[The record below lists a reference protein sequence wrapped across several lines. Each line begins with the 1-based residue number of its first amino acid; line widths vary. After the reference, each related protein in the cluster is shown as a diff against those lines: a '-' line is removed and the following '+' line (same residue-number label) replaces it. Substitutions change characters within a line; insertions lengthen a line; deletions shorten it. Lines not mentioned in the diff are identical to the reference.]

1 MPGLVPGIHDLKRH
15 QLERRGWPGHLAR
28 RRTSRFCLGHDELHL
43 RKTTM
48 PGHHKKSSA
57 PGGSQRQLRVGET
70 VRHAI
75 ADILSQGSVH
85 DPDLEGHIITV
96 PEVRM
101 SPDLKLATV
110 YVMPLGGREIDKVI
124 AALDRN
130 KKFLRGEV
138 AHRVNLKF
146 APDLRFRTDERF
158 DEAERIEKLLRTP
171 AVQRDL
177 APDSPD
183 SEE

>member
-1 MPGLVPGIHDLKRH
+1 MPRH
-15 QLERRGWPGHLAR
+15 HNK
-28 RRTSRFCLGHDELHL
+28 D
-43 RKTTM
+43 
-48 PGHHKKSSA
+48 SA
-57 PGGSQRQLRVGET
+57 AAGGSQRQLRVGET

-75 ADILSQGSVH
+75 ADILSHGSVH
-85 DPDLEGHIITV
+85 DPELEGHIVTV

-101 SPDLKLATV
+101 SPDLKLATI
-110 YVMPLGGREIDKVI
+110 YVMPLGGRDTDVVI
-124 AALDRN
+124 AALERN
-130 KKFLRGEV
+130 KKFLRGEI
-138 AHRVNLKF
+138 ARRVNLKF
-146 APDLRFRTDERF
+146 APDVRFRADERF

>member
-1 MPGLVPGIHDLKRH
+1 MPRH
-15 QLERRGWPGHLAR
+15 HQSA
-28 RRTSRFCLGHDELHL
+28 
-43 RKTTM
+43 K
-48 PGHHKKSSA
+48 A

-70 VRHAI
+70 VRHAV
-75 ADILSQGSVH
+75 ADILSHGSVH

-110 YVMPLGGREIDKVI
+110 YVMPLGGKDTDIVL
-124 AALDRN
+124 AALARN
-130 KKFLRGEV
+130 RKFLRGEV
-138 AHRVNLKF
+138 AHRVSLKF
-146 APDLRFRTDERF
+146 APELRFRVDDRF

-177 APDSPD
+177 KPESDD
-183 SEE
+183 T

>member
-1 MPGLVPGIHDLKRH
+1 MP
-15 QLERRGWPGHLAR
+15 
-28 RRTSRFCLGHDELHL
+28 SR
-43 RKTTM
+43 
-48 PGHHKKSSA
+48 HKKDTA
-57 PGGSQRQLRVGET
+57 PGGSQRQLRVGEI

-110 YVMPLGGREIDKVI
+110 YVMPLGGRDTAVVL
-124 AALDRN
+124 AALERN

-138 AHRVNLKF
+138 ARRVNLKF
-146 APDLRFRTDERF
+146 APDVRFRVDERF

-177 APDSPD
+177 APDSPE

>member
-1 MPGLVPGIHDLKRH
+1 MPRH
-15 QLERRGWPGHLAR
+15 YNK
-28 RRTSRFCLGHDELHL
+28 D
-43 RKTTM
+43 
-48 PGHHKKSSA
+48 SA

-85 DPDLEGHIITV
+85 DPELEGHIITV

-101 SPDLKLATV
+101 SPDLKLATI
-110 YVMPLGGREIDKVI
+110 YVMPLGGRDTEIVL
-124 AALDRN
+124 AALERH

-138 AHRVNLKF
+138 ARRVNLKF
-146 APDLRFRTDERF
+146 APDVRFRVDERF

-171 AVQRDL
+171 AVQKDL
-177 APDSPD
+177 AANSPD

>member
-1 MPGLVPGIHDLKRH
+1 MPR
-15 QLERRGWPGHLAR
+15 
-28 RRTSRFCLGHDELHL
+28 
-43 RKTTM
+43 
-48 PGHHKKSSA
+48 HHKKDSSPRA
-57 PGGSQRQLRVGET
+57 SQRQLRVGET

-75 ADILSQGSVH
+75 ADILSHGSVH
-85 DPDLEGHIITV
+85 DPELEGHIITV

-110 YVMPLGGREIDKVI
+110 YVMPLGGRDTDIVI
-124 AALDRN
+124 AALERN

-138 AHRVNLKF
+138 ARRVNLKF
-146 APDLRFRTDERF
+146 APDVRFRVDERF

-171 AVQRDL
+171 AVQRDI

>member
-1 MPGLVPGIHDLKRH
+1 MPRH
-15 QLERRGWPGHLAR
+15 HQ
-28 RRTSRFCLGHDELHL
+28 
-43 RKTTM
+43 
-48 PGHHKKSSA
+48 KKSSA
-57 PGGSQRQLRVGET
+57 PGGSQRQLRVGEQ

-75 ADILSQGSVH
+75 AEILAQGIVH
-85 DPDLEGHIITV
+85 DADLEGHIITV

-110 YVMPLGGREIDKVI
+110 YVMPLGGKDTDVVV
-124 AALDRN
+124 AALARN

-146 APDLRFRTDERF
+146 APDLRFQIDERF

-171 AVQRDL
+171 AVQKDL
-177 APDSPD
+177 EQDPDSD
-183 SEE
+183 REEEQ